1 MASEWDKYVKKRELL
16 MSSPSVFVLNSNY
29 ENVTIL
35 LVYSVNLH
43 H

>member
-1 MASEWDKYVKKRELL
+1 MASEWDKDVKKRELL